1 MKRTRSRCVLA
12 AMVLSLLFSSVG
24 FAFADSN
31 VPTPRDNRHYMVY
44 HDKSMYKTASHSFS
58 QNERQII
65 VTGGAAAA
73 GIIALSMGV
82 TTAGLTWGGLS
93 LILGAAAS
101 TDQLEGL
108 RYKNVFTTERKYYS
122 KDRLTGR
129 ESYRYTEWV
138 GTCTWTYK
146 ANGGRWK
153 QMYSGSIAMTLK

>member
-1 MKRTRSRCVLA
+1 MKKIRSRCVLA

-31 VPTPRDNRHYMVY
+31 VPTLRDNRHYTVY

-65 VTGGAAAA
+65 VTGGGAAVALIGVSMGPAGAYWTASGIIIAAAA
-73 GIIALSMGV
+73 A
-82 TTAGLTWGGLS
+82 
-93 LILGAAAS
+93 

-129 ESYRYTEWV
+129 ESYLYTAWV
-138 GTCTWTYK
+138 GTSTWTYK
-146 ANGGRWK
+146 ANGGSWK
-153 QMYSGSIAMTLK
+153 QMYSGPIAMTLK